1 MRTAWELP
9 PRARRIPISWLG
21 RPRHGGTTSACA
33 ENTNLASDK
42 ALSQRNYLRVRGEY
56 LKESVRVDHRK
67 ELPPRARR
75 IQPWSTGLTLWSGT
89 TSACAENTQQTKP
102 PRRESWNYLRVRG
115 EYGTLAERMDP
126 YKELPPRARRI
137 RGPKVMENIFSG
149 TTSACAENTP
159 PPPSGAAGAG
169 NYLRV
174 RGEYVHNNTRVTRLA
189 ELPPR
194 ARRIR

>member
-1 MRTAWELP
+1 MRGEYP
-9 PRARRIPISWLG
+9 DGPLG
-21 RPRHGGTTSACA
+21 GGAEHGTTSACA
-33 ENTNLASDK
+33 ENTSFRQNGNRHLG
-42 ALSQRNYLRVRGEY
+42 NYLRVRGEY